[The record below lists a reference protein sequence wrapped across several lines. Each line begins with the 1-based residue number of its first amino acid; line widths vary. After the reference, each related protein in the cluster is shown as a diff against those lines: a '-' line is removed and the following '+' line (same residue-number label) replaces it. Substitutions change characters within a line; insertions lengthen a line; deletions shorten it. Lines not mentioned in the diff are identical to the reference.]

1 MQQNILLEQAIELIC
16 ERTEKHIKMQKVPV
30 EEAGGFC
37 LAEDIYADLDN
48 PPFPRSPVDG
58 YAVNHSDLMGASR
71 ENPISLRVTGCIY
84 AGDDGEAQTIQK
96 GEAMRIM
103 TGAPFPKG
111 SDAAVR
117 QEDTD
122 EGETVVRIYQEQQ
135 PYSNYCFQGEDY
147 KKGELLLEKGSRIT
161 FAEQGILS
169 GIGRTSVAVYKKPV
183 IRVFT
188 TGDEVCQPGKP
199 LVPGKIYNS
208 NGMMVSARLK
218 ELGVKPAEVT
228 HVADDETVLAKA
240 LGQACQD
247 ADIIVTTGGVSVG
260 KRDILHGTLELL
272 GAEKVFWRVAVQPGS
287 PSIYSVYRD
296 TQILSL
302 SGNPFGAMAN
312 LELLLRPMLHKMTGD
327 SFYAMKKQEG
337 ILTEGFP
344 KKSKMRRFVRA
355 FYENGKVSLSKGI
368 FSSGAI
374 GTLRGCNCLL
384 DIPAETGQ
392 LQEGEKVNLWML

>member
-1 MQQNILLEQAIELIC
+1 
-16 ERTEKHIKMQKVPV
+16 
-30 EEAGGFC
+30 
-37 LAEDIYADLDN
+37 
-48 PPFPRSPVDG
+48 
-58 YAVNHSDLMGASR
+58 
-71 ENPISLRVTGCIY
+71 
-84 AGDDGEAQTIQK
+84 
-96 GEAMRIM
+96 
-103 TGAPFPKG
+103 
-111 SDAAVR
+111 
-117 QEDTD
+117 
-122 EGETVVRIYQEQQ
+122 
-135 PYSNYCFQGEDY
+135 
-147 KKGELLLEKGSRIT
+147 
-161 FAEQGILS
+161 
-169 GIGRTSVAVYKKPV
+169 
-183 IRVFT
+183 
-188 TGDEVCQPGKP
+188 
-199 LVPGKIYNS
+199 
-208 NGMMVSARLK
+208 MVSARLK

-260 KRDILHGTLELL
+260 KRDILHGALELL

-312 LELLLRPMLHKMTGD
+312 LELLLRPMLQKMTGD

-355 FYENGKVSLSKGI
+355 FYENGKVSLPKGI

-384 DIPAETGQ
+384 DIPAGTGQ